1 MGPTMEK
8 LQCRISYRGDFG
20 PDAEKLAQAMSQ
32 VTGERPVIRR
42 EAQDAELGME
52 HLVLTILASAALKAA
67 FSVALDELKKYLID
81 MVRRR
86 KEKNRV
92 GANASDKAV
101 VILDIKG
108 LALKHSRPQLDLE
121 NLEETAVEEFIGQV
135 REGVLDAAK
144 SEAKA

>member
-32 VTGERPVIRR
+32 VTGEHPVIRR

-86 KEKNRV
+86 NENRG
-92 GANASDKAV
+92 GAHASSKAV

-108 LALKHSRPQLDLE
+108 LSLKRSRPQLDLD
-121 NLEETAVEEFIGQV
+121 NLEETAVEQFIGQV

-144 SEAKA
+144 SEGKS